1 MNEQQNEALIRKVY
15 AAFGRGD
22 LQEILASLTDD
33 IEWTLEGPSILPYA
47 GKKKGVAEVTE
58 FFNALSGTQSDMKL
72 TTEDLIAQGDKVA
85 TLGRYAGTVKATG
98 KKFDSPIAHFFTI
111 RDGKISRFVDVGDT
125 AAMVEAYR
133 GMSATTAR

>member
-22 LQEILASLTDD
+22 IPEILANLTDD
-33 IEWTLEGPSILPYA
+33 IEWTLEGPSIIPYV

-58 FFNALSGTQSDMKL
+58 FFTALSGTQSDMKL
-72 TTEDLIAQGDKVA
+72 TTEDFIAQEDKVA
-85 TLGRYAGTVKATG
+85 TFGRYAGTVKATG
-98 KKFDSPIAHFFTI
+98 KKFDSPVAHLFTI
-111 RDGKISRFVDVGDT
+111 RKGKISRFVSLGDT
-125 AAMVEAYR
+125 AAMAEAYR